1 MNKQEELTRF
11 YMSNTALKD
20 FAGNVDKSALKDW
33 NNQVRQMTLAL
44 ESATNGLVKVIK
56 TIDEQGNALAT
67 FDVLRSQK
75 ANAQPA
81 FERVLANI
89 EGKYDYQAGSLL
101 IDPYGNGLNQTE
113 NYRRITFHKVFHG
126 AIAQKTAKE
135 AVAAVGGT
143 AVLDPSKTMK
153 DRMRIDFAVSEAEWD
168 KALQNADGDVSK
180 ANLSLSGKFI
190 RRNLKQA
197 EKYSDDIRDTQK
209 EKEAAK
215 DTKQKEREAKAAE
228 RQREKEAKA
237 EARQKEREEKEA
249 KRQREREAKEEA
261 RQKLR
266 EARAEA
272 RQKDKEEKEVKAAE
286 KQKAKKE
293 EKEAKEAER
302 QKVKKEKEAEQQKR
316 KEEREDKAEKRQ
328 IRHWLGVV
336 AMVLVGIA
344 DTVRRILTASLER
357 ASEIKKEQIE
367 AKSVG
372 ISYANAR
379 EYKAQETAMGLKEG
393 SFMSAIT
400 SLQSAFGDVTHLDDS
415 ALGELA
421 KVLKGDVV
429 DAINSG
435 LGRND
440 PESLMKTILD
450 TYFERGQAG
459 INSIG
464 QQVGQYQAERE
475 LATALEKAGLNDLAN
490 ILRNMFYTNDT
501 GIYKGLISAN
511 NGFADYMGLV
521 TAYTMGFGSADNKR
535 FAELGAVVDNVKTK
549 FELLK
554 DNLEKLVLVSISGL
568 INKIDNW
575 DIGMSEKDK
584 TEQNAL
590 NIKLNSEARD
600 KMKNLAET
608 SLYSANTT
616 FSGIDFSSFGEGATF
631 ATVVEELNK
640 TGWDTR
646 KLNGAQKETYN
657 AMVQLARTDKG
668 KEAIYA
674 LITSQIA
681 AEKSNQADTAI
692 IEGRKKG
699 DVKYNKTAY
708 TDATI
713 QSEVEDSI
721 SEFYDWQKRQ
731 SITGAGYNIN
741 GFARHNIAALGL
753 LNKSNDYSNASMYDQ
768 ISYAL
773 YGGNKLTYEDALA
786 SKKANNLT
794 NALYDKLPK
803 SSKAKGNILGFV
815 SMNKKEEAVKN
826 ALASGILSENDVY
839 TLMSENVSEG
849 WGFTND
855 QITNAKAL
863 FNENDATAA
872 GEVTAVNNVLS
883 EALSLDRAKDYL
895 AKYNAEGV
903 TATIGGYS
911 ENNGGRVE
919 VVLSVKDDKNAPK
932 EILSFNTDSVLGEN
946 QYYNIDLADMINSA
960 QNRRATR

>member
-67 FDVLRSQK
+67 FDVLRSQT

-81 FERVLANI
+81 FDRILANI
-89 EGKYDYQAGSLL
+89 ETRYGYQAGSLL

-153 DRMRIDFAVSEAEWD
+153 DRMRIDFAVSEAEWN
-168 KALQNADGDVSK
+168 KALESADGDVSK
-180 ANLSLSGKFI
+180 ANLSLSGKFT

-209 EKEAAK
+209 EKEA
-215 DTKQKEREAKAAE
+215 
-228 RQREKEAKA
+228 
-237 EARQKEREEKEA
+237 
-249 KRQREREAKEEA
+249 
-261 RQKLR
+261 
-266 EARAEA
+266 
-272 RQKDKEEKEVKAAE
+272 
-286 KQKAKKE
+286 
-293 EKEAKEAER
+293 
-302 QKVKKEKEAEQQKR
+302 EQQKR

-328 IRHWLGVV
+328 IKHWLGVV
-336 AMVLVGIA
+336 AVILAGIA
-344 DTVRRILTASLER
+344 NVVRRILTASLER
-357 ASEIKKEQIE
+357 ASEIKREQIE
-367 AKSVG
+367 AKSAG

-379 EYKAQETAMGLKEG
+379 EYKVQEATMGLKEG
-393 SFMSAIT
+393 SFTSAIS

-429 DAINSG
+429 DAINNG

-459 INSIG
+459 VNSIG
-464 QQVGQYQAERE
+464 QQVGKYQAERE

-511 NGFADYMGLV
+511 NGFADYMGLA

-584 TEQNAL
+584 SEQNAL
-590 NIKLNSEARD
+590 NIGLNSKARD
-600 KMKNLAET
+600 RMKSLAET
-608 SLYSANTT
+608 SLYSANTA
-616 FSGIDFSSFGEGATF
+616 FSTIDFSSFGEGATF

-640 TGWDTR
+640 KGWDTR
-646 KLNGAQKETYN
+646 NLNDAQKETYN

-681 AEKSNQADTAI
+681 TEKSNQANTAI

-699 DVKYNKTAY
+699 DVKYNKTDY
-708 TDATI
+708 TDAAI

-753 LNKSNDYSNASMYDQ
+753 LNKSNDYSNASMYEQ
-768 ISYAL
+768 ITYAL
-773 YGGNKLTYEDALA
+773 YGGNKITYEDALN
-786 SKKANNLT
+786 SGKAEKLT
-794 NALYDKLPK
+794 NALYDKLIERGDVK
-803 SSKAKGNILGFV
+803 RRFVLTSTKEKAI
-815 SMNKKEEAVKN
+815 KN

-849 WGFTND
+849 WGFTKD
-855 QITNAKAL
+855 QITSAKAL
-863 FNENDATAA
+863 FNENDATKA
-872 GEVTAVNNVLS
+872 GKITAVNNVLS

-903 TATIGGYS
+903 IATIGGYS
-911 ENNGGRVE
+911 EKDNGRVE
-919 VVLSVKDDKNAPK
+919 VVLSVKGDNNAPK
-932 EILSFNTDSVLGEN
+932 EILSFNTDAVLGEN
-946 QYYNIDLADMINSA
+946 QYYNVDLADMINSA